1 MKDVTLKQRELAR
14 LQVLN
19 DILEYQVPTP
29 QAAEI
34 LGVSERHTRR
44 LLNAYRRDGAAALAH
59 GNRGRRPHNA
69 VLESEVAAVVRL
81 ASTKYAGTNHTH
93 LAELLGEREGINLSR
108 PTVRRILVKA
118 GIGSPRSRRPQQH
131 RVRRQRMPQEGMLVQ
146 VDGSH
151 HRWLGEDGP
160 RFALL
165 LTVDDATGTVPA
177 AVFCQ
182 EEDTPSYFLLMD
194 RLVRR
199 HGVPLAIYSDRRP
212 VFKFT
217 GDIDRYPAGP
227 TQFARAME
235 ELGVRQIFARSPQA
249 KGRVERAA
257 ATFQDRLVTE
267 LRLAGAATITEAD
280 ELLNDFL
287 PRFNEKFGVQA
298 EQGHCAYRRLEQSV
312 SLDQILCFKHRRK
325 VSRDNTIKYSRRTLQ
340 LLPGKTRPT
349 YAGVQVEVQED
360 LEGRLLVQYQGR
372 TIPTQE
378 APPRP
383 GLVRAASVAHM
394 EGSGVGH
401 SANNAEG
408 QWGACLA
415 RLETGEVDRDLRPR
429 KSKAQQHRMP
439 TARQR
444 TLWENVQQARLRGL
458 SLRAIAREL
467 GIHWN
472 TARKYAL
479 ANSPPLR
486 SFSGTTG
493 SPDDAMILS
502 RPTGMPGHSS
512 MGGSPLLA

>member
-19 DILEYQVPTP
+19 DILEYQVPTL

-59 GNRGRRPHNA
+59 GNRGRPPHNA
-69 VLESEVAAVVRL
+69 VLESEAAAVVRL

-93 LAELLGEREGINLSR
+93 LTELSGTRGHKSEPPDR
-108 PTVRRILVKA
+108 TAILVKA

-151 HRWLGEDGP
+151 HRWLGENRP

-194 RLVRR
+194 KLIRR
-199 HGVPLAIYSDRRP
+199 HGVPLAIYSDRHP

-235 ELGVRQIFARSPQA
+235 ELGVRQIFARSQA

-257 ATFQDRLVTE
+257 ATFQDRLTE

-280 ELLNDFL
+280 ELRL
-287 PRFNEKFGVQA
+287 PTTIQREVWLRGIVPIVAWSSQCPSIRS
-298 EQGHCAYRRLEQSV
+298 CASNTAARCPGTTPSSTAGAPCNCFPARLVLLTPGCKWRSKRTWRV
-312 SLDQILCFKHRRK
+312 GSWC
-325 VSRDNTIKYSRRTLQ
+325 NTKDGPS
-340 LLPGKTRPT
+340 LPGGSATPRSAESSRCRPH
-349 YAGVQVEVQED
+349 
-360 LEGRLLVQYQGR
+360 GRLR
-372 TIPTQE
+372 
-378 APPRP
+378 
-383 GLVRAASVAHM
+383 
-394 EGSGVGH
+394 SG
-401 SANNAEG
+401 
-408 QWGACLA
+408 
-415 RLETGEVDRDLRPR
+415 P
-429 KSKAQQHRMP
+429 
-439 TARQR
+439 
-444 TLWENVQQARLRGL
+444 
-458 SLRAIAREL
+458 
-467 GIHWN
+467 
-472 TARKYAL
+472 
-479 ANSPPLR
+479 
-486 SFSGTTG
+486 
-493 SPDDAMILS
+493 
-502 RPTGMPGHSS
+502 
-512 MGGSPLLA
+512 

>member
-1 MKDVTLKQRELAR
+1 M
-14 LQVLN
+14 LN
-19 DILEYQVPTP
+19 DILEYQVSTP

-59 GNRGRRPHNA
+59 GNRGRQPHNA
-69 VLESEVAAVVRL
+69 VLESEAAAVVRL
-81 ASTKYAGTNHTH
+81 ASTKYSGTNHSH
-93 LAELLGEREGINLSR
+93 LTELLRERECINLSR

-118 GIGSPRSRRPQQH
+118 GIGSPRSRRSQQH

-146 VDGSH
+146 IDGSH
-151 HRWLGEDGP
+151 HRWLGEEQP

-177 AVFCQ
+177 AMFCQ
-182 EEDTPSYFLLMD
+182 EEDTPSYFLLMN
-194 RLVRR
+194 RLIRR
-199 HGVPLAIYSDRRP
+199 HGIPLAIYSDRHP

-235 ELGVRQIFARSPQA
+235 ELGIRMIFARSPQA

-280 ELLNDFL
+280 ELLNSFL

-298 EQGHCAYRRLEQSV
+298 EQHPFVAYRRLGAVSV
-312 SLDQILCFKHRRK
+312 PRSDP
-325 VSRDNTIKYSRRTLQ
+325 VLQ
-340 LLPGKTRPT
+340 TPPQ
-349 YAGVQVEVQED
+349 GVQGQHHQVQPAHLATVARRD
-360 LEGRLLVQYQGR
+360 TSYLRRGAGGS
-372 TIPTQE
+372 
-378 APPRP
+378 P
-383 GLVRAASVAHM
+383 G
-394 EGSGVGH
+394 GSGGPAPSAIPRADHSYTGGSAALGSAEGNRRRPLWKDHGTGH
-401 SANNAEG
+401 SSQRRREA
-408 QWGACLA
+408 QLDTCLA
-415 RLETGEVDRDLRPR
+415 RLETGELDRDLRPR
-429 KSKAQQHRMP
+429 KSKAQQHRAP

-444 TLWENVQQARLRGL
+444 TLWENVQQAKRRGL

-467 GIHWN
+467 CIHRN

-479 ANSPPLR
+479 AESPPLR
-486 SFSGTTG
+486 SISGTTG
-493 SPDDAMILS
+493 IPQSGEAEC
-502 RPTGMPGHSS
+502 
-512 MGGSPLLA
+512 A

>member
-1 MKDVTLKQRELAR
+1 MELLTSLHSTNDAYRLAYCFSDRLLAR

-29 QAAEI
+29 QTAEI

-59 GNRGRRPHNA
+59 GNRGRRPHNS
-69 VLESEVAAVVRL
+69 VLESEAAAVVRL

-151 HRWLGEDGP
+151 HRWLGENRP

-194 RLVRR
+194 RLIRR
-199 HGVPLAIYSDRRP
+199 HGVPLAIYSDRHP

-217 GDIDRYPAGP
+217 GDIDRYPVGP

-257 ATFQDRLVTE
+257 ATFQDWMVTE
-267 LRLAGAATITEAD
+267 LRLAGASTITEAD
-280 ELLNDFL
+280 ELLDSFL

-340 LLPGKTRPT
+340 LLPGQDSSYLRRGASGGPRGPGGPAPSAIPRADHPYTGGSTTPRSAESSRCRPH
-349 YAGVQVEVQED
+349 
-360 LEGRLLVQYQGR
+360 GRLR
-372 TIPTQE
+372 
-378 APPRP
+378 
-383 GLVRAASVAHM
+383 
-394 EGSGVGH
+394 SG
-401 SANNAEG
+401 
-408 QWGACLA
+408 
-415 RLETGEVDRDLRPR
+415 P
-429 KSKAQQHRMP
+429 
-439 TARQR
+439 
-444 TLWENVQQARLRGL
+444 
-458 SLRAIAREL
+458 
-467 GIHWN
+467 
-472 TARKYAL
+472 
-479 ANSPPLR
+479 
-486 SFSGTTG
+486 
-493 SPDDAMILS
+493 
-502 RPTGMPGHSS
+502 
-512 MGGSPLLA
+512 

>member
-1 MKDVTLKQRELAR
+1 M
-14 LQVLN
+14 
-19 DILEYQVPTP
+19 
-29 QAAEI
+29 
-34 LGVSERHTRR
+34 
-44 LLNAYRRDGAAALAH
+44 
-59 GNRGRRPHNA
+59 
-69 VLESEVAAVVRL
+69 
-81 ASTKYAGTNHTH
+81 
-93 LAELLGEREGINLSR
+93 
-108 PTVRRILVKA
+108 
-118 GIGSPRSRRPQQH
+118 
-131 RVRRQRMPQEGMLVQ
+131 Q

-194 RLVRR
+194 RLIRR
-199 HGVPLAIYSDRRP
+199 HGVPLAIYSDRHP

-217 GDIDRYPAGP
+217 GDIVRYPAGP

-280 ELLNDFL
+280 EFLNDFL

-298 EQGHCAYRRLEQSV
+298 EQGHCAYRLLEQSV

-340 LLPGKTRPT
+340 LLPSKTRPT

-383 GLVRAASVAHM
+383 GLLRAAAVSHM

-408 QWGACLA
+408 QWDACLA

-479 ANSPPLR
+479 AKSPPLR
-486 SFSGTTG
+486 SISGTTG
-493 SPDDAMILS
+493 TPKSGEAEF
-502 RPTGMPGHSS
+502 
-512 MGGSPLLA
+512 A